1 MRISFQVFIKESE
14 RQVFNVEKA
23 DDIESSVDYL
33 STTFG
38 CREEGP

>member
-1 MRISFQVFIKESE
+1 MRISFPVFIKESE

-33 STTFG
+33 
-38 CREEGP
+38 